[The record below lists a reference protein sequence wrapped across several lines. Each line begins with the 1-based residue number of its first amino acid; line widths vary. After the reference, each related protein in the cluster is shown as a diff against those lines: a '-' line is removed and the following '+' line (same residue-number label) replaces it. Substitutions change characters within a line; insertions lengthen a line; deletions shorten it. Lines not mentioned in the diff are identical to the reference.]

1 MFGLTKIFKR
11 NDQSDN
17 HPASAD
23 PNDQPS
29 PQQTSV
35 KSGMKSWFD
44 ERYEIAATQ
53 RNWVFALSLC
63 CIVGII
69 ISVFAVTKISLSKEF
84 DPFVIQIDKNTGVAK
99 VVNPLD
105 SGALKGDDALA
116 RFFIKKYVVA
126 RETYN
131 PMDFETRA
139 RDVVRLLSTP
149 QIYGF
154 YRGFITKEENDP
166 VIKYAQSNSTFL
178 TVKSWSK
185 LEENRYVL
193 RFAISETGGNHGV
206 YHKIAIVDYTYEPME
221 MNPGD
226 EDINPVGFRVT
237 GYRVDDDQS

>member
-1 MFGLTKIFKR
+1 MFGFSKLFKR
-11 NDQSDN
+11 ENQPVDQQSSSQSN
-17 HPASAD
+17 A
-23 PNDQPS
+23 
-29 PQQTSV
+29 
-35 KSGMKSWFD
+35 KMKNWFD

-53 RNWVFALSLC
+53 RNWVFALSLFC
-63 CIVGII
+63 VIGII

-105 SGALKGDDALA
+105 SDALKADDALA

-131 PMDFETRA
+131 PADFETSS
-139 RDVVRLLSTP
+139 RDIVRLLSTP

-154 YRGFITKEENDP
+154 FRGYINNEENDP
-166 VIKYAQSNSTFL
+166 LIKYAQSNSTFL

-185 LEENRYVL
+185 LEKNRYVL
-193 RFAISETGGNHGV
+193 RFAISETSGNRNV
-206 YHKIAIVDYTYEPME
+206 YHRIAIIDYAYEPME

-237 GYRVDDDQS
+237 GYRVNDDQS